1 MKALLKALMRRAAHG
16 LGFEVVRLRD
26 TVLDAG
32 PQDREIAR
40 AVDPYTVTSAHA
52 VHSLLNAVDYV
63 SARGIPGS
71 IVECGVGNGGSVM
84 AAALKLKA
92 LGNQDRDIYLF
103 DTFAGMTEPGD
114 EDLSYRGE
122 PARDQYR
129 KQRIDERTTDWC
141 RGSLIEVTKAVTG
154 TGYDPARLHFIE
166 GKVEDTIP
174 ARAPERIALLR
185 LDTDWYQST
194 RHELVHLF
202 PRLSPGGVLII
213 DDYGYWQGARKA
225 VDEYIR
231 ENDLKLLL
239 HKVDHSSR
247 IAVKV

>member
-1 MKALLKALMRRAAHG
+1 MKEVLKALVRRAAHA

-26 TVLDAG
+26 TVLDASA
-32 PQDREIAR
+32 QDLEIAR
-40 AVDPYTVTSAHA
+40 TVAPYTVTSAQA
-52 VHSLLNAVDYV
+52 VHTLLNAIDFVN
-63 SARGIPGS
+63 ARGIPGS
-71 IVECGVGNGGSVM
+71 VVECGVGKGGSVM

-92 LGNQDRDIYLF
+92 LGTQDRDIYLF

-129 KQRIDERTTDWC
+129 EQRIDERTTDWC
-141 RGSLIEVTKAVTG
+141 HGSLIEVTEAVTG

-166 GKVEDTIP
+166 GKVEDTLP
-174 ARAPERIALLR
+174 AQAPERIALLR
-185 LDTDWYQST
+185 LDTDWYRST

-231 ENDLKLLL
+231 ENDLKLML

-247 IAVKV
+247 IAIKV